1 MLKNHTSILQKKADK
16 LPNDLQ
22 SNKIFLPILV
32 YVPCFIS
39 NSNSVYFIFCKD
51 RQAFIQLE
59 SHSSILYRCGRKV
72 IKDAR
77 FLLEKNGNFTS
88 SQIRQ

>member
-1 MLKNHTSILQKKADK
+1 MQQKADK

-32 YVPCFIS
+32 HVPCFIS
-39 NSNSVYFIFCKD
+39 NSNSVYFTFCMD
-51 RQAFIQLE
+51 RQAFIQLGHIPPSYTDVKE
-59 SHSSILYRCGRKV
+59 K
-72 IKDAR
+72 
-77 FLLEKNGNFTS
+77 LLRMQDLKKKKNGNFTS